1 MLEKTFVHIPGVG
14 YTTEQRLWAR
24 GIGSWYDALEHVGT
38 PGSLSAA
45 RWGLGQ
51 DHCRE
56 SLGSLQAGD
65 YRYFAR
71 ALAGRDQWRACSHF
85 RSGVGYLD
93 IETDGGYYA
102 SSITVIGIYDGVRVK
117 RFIKGENLQ
126 DFAEELE
133 RYSLLVT
140 FNGTT
145 FDLPLLRR
153 AFPAAPWDQL
163 HVDLR
168 YALAKLGYRG
178 GLKQIEREVGLV
190 RDLEI
195 RGLAGDDAILLWQ
208 QYRRGSA
215 EALELLLAYNTADV
229 ENLETLLDL
238 ALPRLQA
245 HAESGSTL

>member
-1 MLEKTFVHIPGVG
+1 MLEKTFVHIPGIG
-14 YTTEQRLWAR
+14 YTTEQRLWER
-24 GIGSWYDALEHVGT
+24 GLRSWTAALEHVGV
-38 PGSLSAA
+38 PGSFSAA
-45 RWGLGQ
+45 RWGLVQ
-51 DHCRE
+51 DHCRQ
-56 SLGSLQAGD
+56 SVSSLQACD

-71 ALAGRDQWRACSHF
+71 ALAGRDHWRACRHF
-85 RSGVGYLD
+85 RDGIGYLD

-102 SSITVIGIYDGVRVK
+102 SSITVIGLYDGLRVK
-117 RFIKGENLQ
+117 TFIKGENLA

-145 FDLPLLRR
+145 FDLPLLKR
-153 AFPAAPWDQL
+153 AFPGAPWDQL

-178 GLKQIEREVGLV
+178 GLKQIEREVGLA

-195 RGLAGDDAILLWQ
+195 RGLAGDDAIVLWQ

-215 EALELLLAYNTADV
+215 EALELLLRYNAADV

-245 HAESGSTL
+245 HTESRSTS